1 MTTVEHVARIL
12 PGSTEFNELLSQIA
26 AGAKDRD
33 LNDENPFDQVAA
45 LKRAGFGDLRLPEH
59 LGGAGFTVPQLF
71 STIIDV
77 ARADPIVAHI
87 FRTHFWFVEERLR
100 TADDASSQ
108 RWLHK
113 VSKGKIFGNAFSE
126 KGSLAV
132 GSLVFNTP
140 LLSAE
145 GRGFRLDGE
154 KYYSTGTL
162 FSDYLTV
169 AATTDNDSVATV
181 VVPTDRE
188 GVRLIDDWEPSAN
201 AARPG
206 TGTTVFTNV
215 AVSQDEVLSDTP
227 YDADPVPTVQYA
239 SLQLYIHA
247 VVAGILASV
256 VDDGVALLR
265 SRDRSFSHALT
276 EKPTDDP
283 LLQRQLGE
291 LASTAYIARAAVL
304 DAANAIGAAAASETD
319 GVPDTGLAAEAQL
332 KVAKVKVHLDDIA
345 PEAATR
351 LLELG
356 GASAASRQ
364 RNLDRHWRNIR
375 TITLHNPCRLQG
387 QGDRPEPV
395 ARHARSC
402 QRLLLMLRFGR
413 SWSRCA
419 RPTTPKSQTS
429 QAFHTVLRLQNS
441 RIPAAASSRP

>member
-1 MTTVEHVARIL
+1 M
-12 PGSTEFNELLSQIA
+12 
-26 AGAKDRD
+26 
-33 LNDENPFDQVAA
+33 
-45 LKRAGFGDLRLPEH
+45 
-59 LGGAGFTVPQLF
+59 PQLF

-108 RWLHK
+108 RWLHR

-126 KGSLAV
+126 KGSQAV
-132 GSLVFNTP
+132 GSLVFNTR
-140 LLSAE
+140 LLPAD
-145 GRGFRLDGE
+145 GNGFRLDGE

-169 AATTDNDSVATV
+169 AATTDHDSVATV
-181 VVPTDRE
+181 VVPADRE
-188 GVRLIDDWEPSAN
+188 GVRLIDDWDGFGQ
-201 AARPG
+201 RRTG

-215 AVSQDEVLSDTP
+215 AVSQDELLGDTP

-256 VDDGVALLR
+256 VDDGIALLR
-265 SRDRSFSHALT
+265 SRDRSFSHAIT

-304 DAANAIGAAAASETD
+304 DAADAIGAAAASETD

-332 KVAKVKVHLDDIA
+332 KVAKVKVHLDDVA

-375 TITLHNPCRLQG
+375 TITLHNPVAYKARVIG
-387 QGDRPEPV
+387 QNLLHGTPV
-395 ARHARSC
+395 
-402 QRLLLMLRFGR
+402 
-413 SWSRCA
+413 
-419 RPTTPKSQTS
+419 
-429 QAFHTVLRLQNS
+429 
-441 RIPAAASSRP
+441 PANAYF